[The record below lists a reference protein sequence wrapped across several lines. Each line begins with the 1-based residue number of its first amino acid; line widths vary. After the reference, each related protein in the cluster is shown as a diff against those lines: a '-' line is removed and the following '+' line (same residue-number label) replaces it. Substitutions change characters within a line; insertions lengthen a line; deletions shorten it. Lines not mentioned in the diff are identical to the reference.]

1 MRDRELSL
9 QKRIYKK
16 RKPKKDSKL
25 KSISEALINVCISLP
40 IAFAAN
46 MIILPLYSESI
57 YFADSLNQQSII
69 YLQLAII
76 FTAIS
81 LVRMYSLRRIFNK
94 IGAGETGY
102 SVIIKIFKNK

>member
-76 FTAIS
+76 LLQSAWLECTA
-81 LVRMYSLRRIFNK
+81 
-94 IGAGETGY
+94 
-102 SVIIKIFKNK
+102 

>member
-1 MRDRELSL
+1 MKDKIVSL
-9 QKRIYKK
+9 HKRPYK
-16 RKPKKDSKL
+16 RKKKDSKW
-25 KSISEALINVCISLP
+25 KSFSEALINVCISLP

-81 LVRMYSLRRIFNK
+81 LCRIYSLRRIFNK
-94 IGAGETGY
+94 IGPGETGY
-102 SVIIKIFKNK
+102 SIIIRLIKNKK